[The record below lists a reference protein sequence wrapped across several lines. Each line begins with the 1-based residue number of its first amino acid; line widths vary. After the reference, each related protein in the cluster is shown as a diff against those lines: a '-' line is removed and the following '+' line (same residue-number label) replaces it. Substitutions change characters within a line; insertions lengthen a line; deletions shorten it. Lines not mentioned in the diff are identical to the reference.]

1 MITIKN
7 ITDLFNKIYNY
18 NINNELK
25 INIKT
30 NRKII
35 SGLDEAY
42 IDKISTINILKYILF
57 SLFIFI
63 FIFLI
68 WMSR

>member
-35 SGLDEAY
+35 SGLGEAY

-63 FIFLI
+63 LIFLI